1 MRRDAR
7 DIASG
12 LISPN
17 VFLKSFFRSQLP
29 HKSVDLS
36 FTITD
41 AQNKNG
47 FEWELTLQNDFK
59 DIWCEIRCLKREKD
73 HETLAVV
80 LEYLT
85 YQKMQ
90 PPRTLQ

>member
-17 VFLKSFFRSQLP
+17 VFLMSFFRSQLP
-29 HKSVDLS
+29 HKSVDLF
-36 FTITD
+36 FTIND
-41 AQNKNG
+41 AQKNDG

-59 DIWCEIRCLKREKD
+59 DIWCEIRSLEREKD
-73 HETLAVV
+73 HETLAVG

-85 YQKMQ
+85 YKKTQ
-90 PPRTLQ
+90 PP